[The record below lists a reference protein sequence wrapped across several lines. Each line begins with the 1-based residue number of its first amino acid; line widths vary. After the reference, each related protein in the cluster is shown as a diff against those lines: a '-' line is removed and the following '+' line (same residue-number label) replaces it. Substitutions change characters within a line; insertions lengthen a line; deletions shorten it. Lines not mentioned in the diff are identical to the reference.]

1 MYGTMISYKKID
13 LLHLSVN
20 CENEL
25 LLNDIKINIKS
36 PVMSISRENNYVV
49 CIVNKEANNHNLFLN
64 LCGYISRLFNIKRVK
79 CNFIKENSVCVNITS
94 SSRFY
99 DENKKEISAIKDN
112 NKGIISFYSQN
123 GELLLHQ
130 FLKIV

>member
-20 CENEL
+20 GENEL
-25 LLNDIKINIKS
+25 LLNDVKINIKS
-36 PVMSISRENNYVV
+36 PVMSIYRENDYVV
-49 CIVNKEANNHNLFLN
+49 CTLNKEANNHNLYLN
-64 LCGYISRLFNIKRVK
+64 LCGYISRLFNIKHIK
-79 CNFIKENSVCVNITS
+79 CDFIKENSVYFNITN

-130 FLKIV
+130 FLKII